1 MENWCW
7 NIREIKK
14 TGQGLSEE
22 LGKYIW
28 LAKADTSQE
37 APASKSGSSSLS
49 YGEVPY
55 FDFLGKKI
63 TIGLFYVIII
73 LVLYIFS
80 PFYFKNFYFEPRKKA
95 INQFYQIQ
103 EWNGAKIKS
112 KVFYNQGIK
121 LEEFCDEYRSK
132 KRFLKN
138 EESKYS
144 QNEICQENAESD
156 INVDKVTFNKVFSA
170 IYYSK
175 NRNDMDKDL
184 KEAIYYVE
192 H

>member
-1 MENWCW
+1 MLDFYRFYFLCSKIEKNEYLV
-7 NIREIKK
+7 NS
-14 TGQGLSEE
+14 LFF
-22 LGKYIW
+22 YIV
-28 LAKADTSQE
+28 LVGFILITSFHY
-37 APASKSGSSSLS
+37 SYLMS
-49 YGEVPY
+49 YGKVPY
-55 FDFLGKKI
+55 FDFLGEKI

-121 LEEFCDEYRSK
+121 LEEFCNEYRSK

-144 QNEICQENAESD
+144 QNEICQENTESD
-156 INVDKVTFNKVFSA
+156 LNVDKVTFNRVFSA

-175 NRNDMDKDL
+175 NRNDMNKDL